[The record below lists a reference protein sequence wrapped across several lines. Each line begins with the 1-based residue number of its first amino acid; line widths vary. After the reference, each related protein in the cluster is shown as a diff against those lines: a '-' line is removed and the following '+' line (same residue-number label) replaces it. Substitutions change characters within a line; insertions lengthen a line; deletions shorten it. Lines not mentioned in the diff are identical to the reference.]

1 VRAGK
6 RLLSSV
12 RSVMAISCVSS
23 QELFVAAL
31 ESARELVVESG
42 SINVISHVSLE
53 IPFGLEYFLALR
65 ALEVG
70 DINMN
75 ALMMAEH
82 EGCSERHRAL
92 LARET
97 RLGREMK
104 SENVAGER
112 LIVAERVAAVRTKEE
127 RLRLMPDSDVNV
139 KLLFGIVTHPAN
151 VTSVFCVSQV
161 KLNMLKQLIA
171 INESLLTLSAAVSC
185 NYVVHCCMLSQCFS
199 IFDVLRAFI
208 AEDDARLELL
218 LVKEQM
224 ITNFRLDV
232 GFLIAHRASEGL
244 TLVMDLFNQLVVNE
258 AMQIVSRFRLELL
271 IAVTALPVKQTSSCP
286 HVPLHVNLNRVL

>member
-1 VRAGK
+1 VRA
-6 RLLSSV
+6 
-12 RSVMAISCVSS
+12 
-23 QELFVAAL
+23 
-31 ESARELVVESG
+31 
-42 SINVISHVSLE
+42 
-53 IPFGLEYFLALR
+53 
-65 ALEVG
+65 
-70 DINMN
+70 
-75 ALMMAEH
+75 
-82 EGCSERHRAL
+82 
-92 LARET
+92 
-97 RLGREMK
+97 
-104 SENVAGER
+104 
-112 LIVAERVAAVRTKEE
+112 KEE

-161 KLNMLKQLIA
+161 KLNVLKQLIA
-171 INESLLTLSAAVSC
+171 VNESLLALSASVSC
-185 NYVVHCCMLSQCFS
+185 NYVVHCCMFSQCFS
-199 IFDVLRAFI
+199 IFDVFRAFI

-258 AMQIVSRFRLELL
+258 AMQIVSRLRLELF
-271 IAVTALPVKQTSSCP
+271 IAVTALPVKQTSSCS